1 MTMEHLAVVL
11 RSIWTVW
18 FCLLFAGI
26 AIWVYLPARR
36 DLHAEH
42 SRIPLKDDATNR
54 LEPR

>member
-1 MTMEHLAVVL
+1 MEHLAVVL